1 MTRTKKDAAMR
12 NLFVTTVL
20 APLVLLAGCSDL
32 SNNFIGGDSNGVV
45 YDGYLA
51 NAKVCVDEIVN
62 RQCDDP
68 PEPATF
74 TDANGNFELRN
85 LSPAQALLP
94 IVAVVIPG
102 TTIDLDTGLAAPAGL
117 KFLAPAGSTA
127 VSAFSTLIQIRIEQ
141 KIAAGLST
149 DPIVVPSLATLKA
162 QAIAELAAE
171 LGLPAGTDLTTY
183 DPIAAKNDTSL
194 ADADRLVAAKLH
206 IVSQILSA
214 QIVEF
219 LPQALLNADP
229 GEESAAYAALLA
241 NMDAAQVLTELETY
255 ITGNGL
261 TLNDLVAPSF
271 DSTVV
276 PVTDPAVPS
285 AAEIDDQFFN
295 DANVLAAISD
305 LATGQP
311 PTTGATGATG
321 P

>member
-85 LSPAQALLP
+85 LTPAQALLP
-94 IVAVVIPG
+94 IVAVVVAG
-102 TTIDLDTGLAAPAGL
+102 TIDLDTGLAAPAGL

-194 ADADRLVAAKLH
+194 ADADRFVAAKLH
-206 IVSQILSA
+206 VVSQILSA

-219 LPQALLNADP
+219 LPQAEANADP

-276 PVTDPAVPS
+276 PVTDPAVPT
-285 AAEIDDQFFN
+285 AGEIDSQLAT
-295 DANVLAAISD
+295 DASVLVAIED

-311 PTTGATGATG
+311 PTSGATGATG

>member
-94 IVAVVIPG
+94 IVAVVVAG
-102 TTIDLDTGLAAPAGL
+102 TIDLDTGAAPDGL

-141 KIAAGLST
+141 EIAAGLST

-162 QAIAELAAE
+162 QAIAALAVE

-194 ADADRLVAAKLH
+194 ADADRFVAAKLH
-206 IVSQILSA
+206 VVSQILSA

-219 LPQALLNADP
+219 LPQAEANADP

-255 ITGNGL
+255 IAGNSL